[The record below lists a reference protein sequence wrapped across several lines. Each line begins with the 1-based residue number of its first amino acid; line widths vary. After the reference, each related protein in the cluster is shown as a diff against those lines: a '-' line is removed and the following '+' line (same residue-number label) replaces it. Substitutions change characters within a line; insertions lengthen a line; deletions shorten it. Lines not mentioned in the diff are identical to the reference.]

1 MITKSINSRVR
12 WLSCFVVLAMVFAV
26 FLTGLIPD
34 ASAGNDIFE
43 DVELRVGDAL
53 GFVYY
58 TSQPYTANTQMRF
71 EINGRS
77 EVVNA
82 YSNDGKC
89 VFVFSDIYPHEL
101 AQEIKATVVVDGKD
115 VISSDGLSMKKYLL
129 ETLLDNSKSK
139 YYELASNILQYGEA
153 TRLYRNANVPLD
165 ERDEQTILDFDTTVY
180 TNYQPKPLDDVFPGS
195 VSGLGVSAANVR
207 LSAIGIAYHNTNQYV
222 ITITTP
228 TNIVVNM
235 NNVTIN
241 IDNDEYTYTDFINK
255 GNGEYELR
263 TKPINGNILANP
275 VDISLKV
282 NGSVAQQAQY
292 SSQDYV
298 LQLQESDS
306 NALALNYAKALHYY
320 GISAQEFGKRIIAVE
335 TKSNPK
341 DITVS
346 STNPNTPAGGS
357 VIVYYSDGTSEEVT
371 KDISWSNTDIN
382 NQSVAIIDN
391 SSEKTFTI
399 KGSYTC
405 PMSGRV
411 FTHTGKVVLINPVV
425 SVERYH
431 DGNTYKP
438 TSYLAQHTPKGGKI
452 KCLLKNGT
460 ERIVGESD
468 GVLFSSTNNNISNF
482 ATTEYAQ
489 GMYYAAYKDP
499 ATGTPYTVELYFL
512 YENPV
517 KSINIAASS
526 CVLTSASVN
535 PKDTNV
541 TITYTNGKTITK
553 KVSELQNKGDNQRN
567 FKWTAVNYTG
577 TKKSDTI
584 NVNAT
589 LSAPKNALSFNVYQ
603 NGVSKQITYGKT
615 NSTYTTKDISGVCS
629 VSITNPVT
637 SILISTLPTLVGGTV
652 VNTDTPVFGTQ
663 PGNLTG
669 GAIRELL
676 TNGQKG
682 NAIST
687 GVTYKCSSG
696 ISDTSYS
703 KTVTLTA
710 TYNGMTAK
718 RDLVLYNKLV
728 SVTQSKDVVL
738 EPTNTSANV
747 KLTLAQTAGT
757 LCATYA
763 NGLQS
768 NDISPLHLLIN
779 NEINDNTCYIK
790 SITTASN
797 TKTRRTTA
805 TTSVGGDTY
814 QTLTVSYKDTRTT
827 NNPITVSCSYSC
839 IIFVKP
845 VSLVTG
851 QRANDVTMTSATNV
865 PSPANKSLQVLF
877 SNGTTA
883 YRTFSFSN
891 PGVINGAIAYEDH
904 NVTATYEATISDT
917 KIVITGTVPCKVRNP
932 LSSISPHSQGTCYAK
947 NYSITTF
954 NVQQNSNTDLGAR
967 VMATFTN
974 GAKQVYYPTIYSTTI
989 NNITDGSYQSK
1000 TASTAYCTID
1010 GVTKSCTLNIWTY
1023 NPMVSFDMADTVS
1036 LSFKDGN
1043 EYRSTFD
1050 NTFSG
1055 TYTLQNGKSKTCYP
1069 TPKNTP
1075 TEVATYSWNGS
1086 TLTTTYKGSSRA
1098 YWEVYITFTFTQN
1111 NATKEDTV
1119 KVCYYNKFDIICYMD
1134 SGHTKEA
1141 LKTVSSSSGYDY
1153 IWLLFDKG
1161 NQTNYSFPRN
1171 NYYPIIKFDNGATKE
1186 YKGELYTDSTLQT
1199 TITHNKN
1206 TIHLNGDSF
1215 VCNNSSS
1222 GSIRT
1227 LYLTYSLNDKTVTKS
1242 YCFIPKVNVEHKYK
1256 SEDIKVKSGCENYNF
1271 DPEYYCE
1278 VWVRHVK
1285 VCSNGVESIVSSGYQ
1300 SGALSST
1307 WYSGYPKDSN
1317 PNVYDERRLNAC
1329 KSYTAYA
1336 GRQSRSNIV
1345 NFDSKYFIGKLR
1357 DTITLDGNSCTPY
1370 DSNQIYSYAVLGKV
1384 L

>member
-34 ASAGNDIFE
+34 ASAEIDIFE
-43 DVELRVGDAL
+43 EVELRVGDSL

-58 TSQPYTANTQMRF
+58 TSQPYTENTQMRF

-101 AQEIKATVVVDGKD
+101 AREIKATVVVDGKD

-129 ETLLDNSKSK
+129 ETLLDDSKSK

-241 IDNDEYTYTDFINK
+241 IDNDEYTYTNFINK

-263 TKPINGNILANP
+263 TKPINGNILTNP

-282 NGSVAQQAQY
+282 NGNVVQQAQY
-292 SSQDYV
+292 SPKDYI

-320 GISAQEFGKRIIAVE
+320 GVSAQEFGKRIIAVE
-335 TKSNPK
+335 TKNNPEN
-341 DITVS
+341 ITVS
-346 STNPNTPAGGS
+346 GTGSNIPTGGS
-357 VIVYYSDGTSEEVT
+357 VMVYYSDGTSEEVT
-371 KDISWSNTDIN
+371 QNVSWSNKDIN
-382 NQSVAIIDN
+382 NEPVAIADN
-391 SSEKTFTI
+391 SSKKTFTI

-411 FTHTGKVVLINPVV
+411 FTCTGEVVLINPVV

-431 DGNTYKP
+431 DGDTYKP
-438 TSYLAQHTPKGGKI
+438 TSYSAQHTPKGGKI
-452 KCLLKNGT
+452 KCRLKNET
-460 ERIVGESD
+460 ERVVGEDD

-489 GMYYAAYKDP
+489 GMYYAAYTDP
-499 ATGTPYTVELYFL
+499 ATGTPYMIELYFL

-517 KSINIAASS
+517 KSISIAASS

-535 PKDTNV
+535 PKDTSV

-553 KVSELQNKGDNQRN
+553 KVSELQNQGDSKRN

-577 TKKSDTI
+577 TKKSDII

-589 LSAPKNALSFNVYQ
+589 LSAPKNTLSFNVYQ

-629 VSITNPVT
+629 VNVTNPVT
-637 SILISTLPTLVGGTV
+637 SILISNLPTLVGGTV

-663 PGNLTG
+663 KGNLTG
-669 GAIRELL
+669 GEIRELL

-682 NAIST
+682 DAIST

-703 KTVTLTA
+703 KTVILTA
-710 TYNGMTAK
+710 TYNGMTAE

-728 SVTQSKDVVL
+728 SVKQSKDVVL
-738 EPTNTSANV
+738 EPTNTSVNV

-757 LCATYA
+757 LRATYA

-779 NEINDNTCYIK
+779 NEINDNTCYIE
-790 SITTASN
+790 SVTIACN
-797 TKTRRTTA
+797 TKTRRRTA
-805 TTSVGGDTY
+805 TTSVSGETY

-827 NNPITVSCSYSC
+827 NNPITVSCPYSC

-845 VSLVTG
+845 VSLVSG
-851 QRANDVTMTSATNV
+851 QRANSVTMEDATNV
-865 PSPANKSLQVLF
+865 PTPANQSLQVVF

-891 PGVINGAIAYEDH
+891 PGVITSATEYEDH
-904 NVTATYEATISDT
+904 NVTATYTATISDVD
-917 KIVITGTVPCKVRNP
+917 IVITETVPCRVINPAVSAVTYTDPEPITVTTTSAYTNFTGGYVTVTFLNNKTANKACTGYIGSVAMTGIGISWRTNIQGCWKGKYSEVKATDMRVVLFNPVKSIYSYDTSKSGLSSSNRVTLTSGSISFSTPCQVQMNNGQVFSSLTGTGTYQNITTTSTSGQNTITLSITVSASSQTRKVNGQDTTVSTPQKTVTKNITIYWKNPLKSISAYTKGTCLARESSIISFYITQNSVRNE
-932 LSSISPHSQGTCYAK
+932 SVT
-947 NYSITTF
+947 
-954 NVQQNSNTDLGAR
+954 
-967 VMATFTN
+967 ATFAN
-974 GAKQVYYPTIYSTTI
+974 GATAVKYPTIASQSVK
-989 NNITDGSYQSK
+989 NVTDTSYSK
-1000 TASTAYCTID
+1000 TSYVTASFTCD
-1010 GVTKSCTLNIWTY
+1010 GVTKTCSIGIQVLNPPWLLDPYSSDVTFSASQSSKTISFLCTIYAQNRKAITSSGFPVYADVVGVSGNGNSSCTYTY
-1023 NPMVSFDMADTVS
+1023 SGVNLKCTLTGVGVKSWSVVVTLQVSYYD
-1036 LSFKDGN
+1036 
-1043 EYRSTFD
+1043 ERS
-1050 NTFSG
+1050 SK
-1055 TYTLQNGKSKTCYP
+1055 TYTL
-1069 TPKNTP
+1069 NT
-1075 TEVATYSWNGS
+1075 A
-1086 TLTTTYKGSSRA
+1086 
-1098 YWEVYITFTFTQN
+1098 
-1111 NATKEDTV
+1111 
-1119 KVCYYNKFDIICYMD
+1119 
-1134 SGHTKEA
+1134 HT
-1141 LKTVSSSSGYDY
+1141 
-1153 IWLLFDKG
+1153 
-1161 NQTNYSFPRN
+1161 
-1171 NYYPIIKFDNGATKE
+1171 
-1186 YKGELYTDSTLQT
+1186 
-1199 TITHNKN
+1199 
-1206 TIHLNGDSF
+1206 
-1215 VCNNSSS
+1215 
-1222 GSIRT
+1222 
-1227 LYLTYSLNDKTVTKS
+1227 
-1242 YCFIPKVNVEHKYK
+1242 
-1256 SEDIKVKSGCENYNF
+1256 
-1271 DPEYYCE
+1271 
-1278 VWVRHVK
+1278 
-1285 VCSNGVESIVSSGYQ
+1285 
-1300 SGALSST
+1300 
-1307 WYSGYPKDSN
+1307 
-1317 PNVYDERRLNAC
+1317 
-1329 KSYTAYA
+1329 
-1336 GRQSRSNIV
+1336 V
-1345 NFDSKYFIGKLR
+1345 NFTDEIW
-1357 DTITLDGNSCTPY
+1357 
-1370 DSNQIYSYAVLGKV
+1370 
-1384 L
+1384 